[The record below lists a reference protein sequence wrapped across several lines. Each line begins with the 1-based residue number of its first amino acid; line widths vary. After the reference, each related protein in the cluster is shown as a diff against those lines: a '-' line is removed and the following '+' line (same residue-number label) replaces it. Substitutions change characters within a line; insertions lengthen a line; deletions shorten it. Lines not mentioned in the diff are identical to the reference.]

1 MLPWPMKKERKC
13 KNYLLTYNIKSRLA
27 RDFFMKKIQFFL
39 ITKSVGLCINLIS
52 YFLPEKARQIAYEI
66 FSQPRKGKI
75 KNGKLPKT
83 LENTRQ
89 ETLHYDGED
98 FQTYIWQGSEE
109 IILLLHGWE
118 SNASRWKKL
127 LTHLNPLGKT
137 IIAIDAPAHGLSS
150 GKEFTALRYA
160 EFIHV
165 LSQKYNPKT
174 IIGHSIGGTTIT
186 YYLHKYPNDHI
197 EKIVLLGAPSSF
209 KKISDNFVKLLS
221 LNNKMKNLLEKHY
234 QEKFNI
240 NIDDFFGHLFAKS
253 FHQKAL
259 IAHDINDNV
268 ILVEEGRMY
277 ASAWKNATY
286 IETQGLGH
294 NMHDKDLY
302 QEISRF
308 IAEA

>member
-1 MLPWPMKKERKC
+1 
-13 KNYLLTYNIKSRLA
+13 
-27 RDFFMKKIQFFL
+27 MKKIQYFL
-39 ITKSVGLCINLIS
+39 ITKSVGLYINLIS
-52 YFLPEKARQIAYEI
+52 YFHPEKAKQIAYEI

-83 LENTRQ
+83 LQNTKQ

-98 FQTYIWQGSEE
+98 FQTYIWEGSED

-127 LTHLNPLGKT
+127 LNHLKPLGKT

-150 GKEFTALRYA
+150 GKEFNAPRYA

-165 LSQKYNPKT
+165 LAQKYNPKT
-174 IIGHSIGGTTIT
+174 LIGHSIGGAAIT

-209 KKISDNFVKLLS
+209 KKISDNFIGLLS
-221 LNNKMKNLLEKHY
+221 LNNKVKTRLETYY
-234 QEKFNI
+234 QEKFDI
-240 NIDDFFGHLFAKS
+240 HIDDFSGHLFAEK
-253 FHQKAL
+253 FTQKAI
-259 IAHDINDNV
+259 IAHDINDNI

-277 ASAWKNATY
+277 ASTWKNATY

-294 NMHDKDLY
+294 SMHDKDLY
-302 QEISRF
+302 QKISHF

>member
-1 MLPWPMKKERKC
+1 
-13 KNYLLTYNIKSRLA
+13 
-27 RDFFMKKIQFFL
+27 MKKIQYFL
-39 ITKSVGLCINLIS
+39 ITKSVGLYINLIS
-52 YFLPEKARQIAYEI
+52 YFHPEKAKQIAYEI

-83 LENTRQ
+83 LQNTKQ

-98 FQTYIWQGSEE
+98 FQTYIWECSED

-127 LTHLNPLGKT
+127 LNHLKPLGKT

-150 GKEFTALRYA
+150 GKEFNAPRYA

-165 LSQKYNPKT
+165 LAQKYNPKT
-174 IIGHSIGGTTIT
+174 LIGHSIGGAAIT

-209 KKISDNFVKLLS
+209 KKISDNFISLLS
-221 LNNKMKNLLEKHY
+221 LNNKVKTRLETYY
-234 QEKFNI
+234 QEKFDI
-240 NIDDFFGHLFAKS
+240 HIDDFSGHLFAEK
-253 FHQKAL
+253 FTQKAI
-259 IAHDINDNV
+259 IAHDINDNI

-277 ASAWKNATY
+277 ASTWKNATY

-294 NMHDKDLY
+294 SMHDKDLY
-302 QEISRF
+302 QKISHF

>member
-1 MLPWPMKKERKC
+1 
-13 KNYLLTYNIKSRLA
+13 
-27 RDFFMKKIQFFL
+27 MKKIQYFL
-39 ITKSVGLCINLIS
+39 ITKSVGLYINLIS
-52 YFLPEKARQIAYEI
+52 YFHPEKAKQIAYEI

-83 LENTRQ
+83 LQNTKQ

-98 FQTYIWQGSEE
+98 FQTYIWEGSED

-127 LTHLNPLGKT
+127 LNHLKPLGKT

-150 GKEFTALRYA
+150 GKEFNAPRYA

-165 LSQKYNPKT
+165 LAQKYNPKT
-174 IIGHSIGGTTIT
+174 LIGHSIGGAAIT

-209 KKISDNFVKLLS
+209 KKISDNFISLLS
-221 LNNKMKNLLEKHY
+221 LNNKVKTRLETYY
-234 QEKFNI
+234 QEKFDI
-240 NIDDFFGHLFAKS
+240 HIDDFSGHLFAEK
-253 FHQKAL
+253 FTQKAI
-259 IAHDINDNV
+259 IAHDINDNI

-277 ASAWKNATY
+277 ASTWKNATY

-294 NMHDKDLY
+294 SMHDKDLY
-302 QEISRF
+302 QKISQF

>member
-1 MLPWPMKKERKC
+1 
-13 KNYLLTYNIKSRLA
+13 
-27 RDFFMKKIQFFL
+27 MKKIQYFL
-39 ITKSVGLCINLIS
+39 ITKSVGLYINLIS
-52 YFLPEKARQIAYEI
+52 YFFPEKAKQIAYAI

-83 LENTRQ
+83 LQNAQQ

-98 FQTYIWQGSEE
+98 FQTYLWQGSEE

-118 SNASRWKKL
+118 SNAARWKKL
-127 LTHLNPLGKT
+127 LNQLKPLGKT
-137 IIAIDAPAHGLSS
+137 IIAIDAPGHGLSS
-150 GKEFTALRYA
+150 GKEFNAPRYA

-165 LSQKYNPKT
+165 LAQKYNPKT
-174 IIGHSIGGTTIT
+174 LIGHSIGGAAIT

-209 KKISDNFVKLLS
+209 KKLSDNFVDILS
-221 LNNKMKNLLEKHY
+221 LNNKMKTLLEKHY

-240 NIDDFFGHLFAKS
+240 HINEFAGHLFAKN
-253 FHQKAL
+253 FPQKAI
-259 IAHDINDNV
+259 IAHDIHDNV

-277 ASAWKNATY
+277 ASAWKNSTY

-294 NMHDKDLY
+294 SMHDKELY
-302 QEISRF
+302 QKIAEF